1 MSNLD
6 GGIMNG
12 LISIIV
18 PVYKVEKYIH
28 RCIES
33 AFAQTY
39 RNWELILVDDGSPDR
54 CGQICDS
61 YASEDSR
68 IHVIHKRNGGLSS
81 ARNAGL
87 KICKGDYIAFLD
99 SDDYLMP
106 NALEDLIHASVSQ
119 KADLVMGINSLL
131 RPDGSLQQDTWVTQY
146 GNSDI
151 SSHELRRAFLRDS
164 LPNYAWGKLYHAS
177 LLSHLRFPEGQ
188 NMEDLWIMPHLVE
201 SARKMVILTKNVYVY
216 SQENSESILHAG
228 REKSVNT
235 RYCQF
240 LAFLEHIKI
249 ARKVDKT
256 DLPII
261 IKRTSHA
268 AIRAYLMN
276 RQYPCLSGKEKDEIR
291 RFLTKY
297 SKCSLN
303 PGLLVKRFLIIHDFF

>member
-1 MSNLD
+1 ME
-6 GGIMNG
+6 GGIMKE

-33 AFAQTY
+33 ALAQTY
-39 RNWELILVDDGSPDR
+39 RNWELILVDDGSPDG
-54 CGQICDS
+54 CGSICDS
-61 YASEDSR
+61 YASKDFR
-68 IHVIHKRNGGLSS
+68 IHVIHKKNGGLSS

-87 KICKGDYIAFLD
+87 QICQGDYITFLD

-106 NALEDLIHASVSQ
+106 NALEDLIQTSVSQ
-119 KADLVMGINSLL
+119 KADLVMGVNLLL
-131 RPDGSLQQDTWVTQY
+131 RTDGSLQQDTWATQY
-146 GNSDI
+146 GNRDI
-151 SSHELRRAFLRDS
+151 SSQELRRAFLRDS

-188 NMEDLWIMPHLVE
+188 NMEDLWIMPHLVD
-201 SARKMVILTKNVYVY
+201 SAKKMVILMKDVYVY

-228 REKSVNT
+228 KEKSVNT

-240 LAFLEHIKI
+240 LAFLEHIKV
-249 ARKVDKT
+249 AQKVDKT

-261 IKRTSHA
+261 IKRTSHV

-276 RQYPCLSGKEKDEIR
+276 RQYPCLLDKEKSEIR
-291 RFLTKY
+291 NFLAKY
-297 SKCSLN
+297 SKYSLS
-303 PGLLVKRFLIIHDFF
+303 PGLLVKRFLIIHGFL